1 MYCRSTCVA
10 ARGGLLGRS
19 DRLQRE
25 GGWPIDRVLLYNSTL
40 ESLLDHI
47 KVNTEMVAMT
57 PGGA

>member
-1 MYCRSTCVA
+1 MSQL
-10 ARGGLLGRS
+10 GGLLGRS
-19 DRLQRE
+19 DRLQLE